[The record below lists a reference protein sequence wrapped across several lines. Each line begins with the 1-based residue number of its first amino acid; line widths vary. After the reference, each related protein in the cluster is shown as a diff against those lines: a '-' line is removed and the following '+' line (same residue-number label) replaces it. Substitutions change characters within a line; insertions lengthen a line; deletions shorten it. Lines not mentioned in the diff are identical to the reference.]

1 MTITSIFLDDGGVMN
16 DNALRGPQWRGFVA
30 EYLVPRFGGGHSSW
44 EAANTEVIN
53 RQMPMYIAGTGFP
66 LKGGYRKA
74 RRRMEISW
82 LRDMCEIVGVD
93 APGDDEECYRVSRA
107 TTEYVIERVRA
118 DYPGATEAIQTLHE
132 NGYKLYTASG
142 TDSHDLQAFLE
153 GMGVRE
159 LFTQTYGPDLIDTHK
174 GSRHYYEGIMADA
187 DVSPDNVLVVD
198 DSPKSVV
205 WAEEAGATAVLVS
218 NEATKAS
225 DHVIGSL
232 AELPGL
238 LAALGSA

>member
-1 MTITSIFLDDGGVMN
+1 MN
-16 DNALRGPQWRGFVA
+16 DNERRGEQWRGFVA
-30 EYLVPRFGGGHSSW
+30 EYLVQRLGGGYSSW

-66 LKGGYRKA
+66 LKGGYREA
-74 RRRMEISW
+74 RRKMEISW

-93 APGDDEECYRVSRA
+93 APGDDEDCYRVSRA

-132 NGYKLYTASG
+132 NSYKLYTASG
-142 TDSHDLQAFLE
+142 TDSHDLQVFLE

-174 GSRHYYEGIMADA
+174 GSRHYYEGILADSG
-187 DVSPDNVLVVD
+187 VSPEHALIVD
-198 DSPKSVV
+198 DSSRCIG
-205 WAEEAGATAVLVS
+205 WAREAGASAVLVS
-218 NEATKAS
+218 AEANAALG
-225 DHVIGSL
+225 HVMVSL
-232 AELPGL
+232 AELPDFL
-238 LAALGSA
+238 SAVET